1 MIENDKIS
9 SNMLNENIK
18 MKDKISLRLKL
29 FIGALIIIVISLVI
43 SVIFLVNKKPLVIE
57 KIIYKEGKSERE
69 TQSLI
74 AQEGDNKDYYD
85 LIKEK
90 AGYKEPWYDLY
101 GNRIVNISYAQN
113 NIIPNSFKVGDVNY
127 NLDIGNINEGKDYN
141 KNERNIYNLFI
152 PYTSLDKKN
161 KHNGIILFIHGGQ
174 WTGGYKEDVENF
186 SSRYAKQGYITA
198 TMEYTVLSENYT
210 EYNIFRILDEITV
223 CIKSILEELK
233 IQGFNENKLELA
245 LGGVSSGAHIA
256 LLYGYSQKNHLLPI
270 KFMIDIV
277 GPVSLEKEYWYKP
290 SLKNKT
296 LENIEK
302 LDIET
307 AIKKEKI
314 TGVYENEFT
323 YIYLMNLF
331 LGKKYTN
338 AELIKMVNDNKIIIN
353 NAKYQEML
361 KIVENAFPVKYI
373 SNNPIPLLCEY
384 CGNDL
389 TIGIAHYSYLK
400 ELSLWK

>member
-1 MIENDKIS
+1 M
-9 SNMLNENIK
+9 
-18 MKDKISLRLKL
+18 
-29 FIGALIIIVISLVI
+29 
-43 SVIFLVNKKPLVIE
+43 
-57 KIIYKEGKSERE
+57 
-69 TQSLI
+69 
-74 AQEGDNKDYYD
+74 
-85 LIKEK
+85 
-90 AGYKEPWYDLY
+90 
-101 GNRIVNISYAQN
+101 
-113 NIIPNSFKVGDVNY
+113 
-127 NLDIGNINEGKDYN
+127 DIHK
-141 KNERNIYNLFI
+141 
-152 PYTSLDKKN
+152 
-161 KHNGIILFIHGGQ
+161 
-174 WTGGYKEDVENF
+174 
-186 SSRYAKQGYITA
+186 
-198 TMEYTVLSENYT
+198 
-210 EYNIFRILDEITV
+210 
-223 CIKSILEELK
+223 
-233 IQGFNENKLELA
+233 
-245 LGGVSSGAHIA
+245 
-256 LLYGYSQKNHLLPI
+256 KNHLLPI

-338 AELIKMVNDNKIIIN
+338 TELIKMVNDNKIIIN

-400 ELSLWK
+400 ELYEQNNGEIELVYMRYGGHEQYHYNTPQGIESMKEMHKKILEFAKKYFTLD